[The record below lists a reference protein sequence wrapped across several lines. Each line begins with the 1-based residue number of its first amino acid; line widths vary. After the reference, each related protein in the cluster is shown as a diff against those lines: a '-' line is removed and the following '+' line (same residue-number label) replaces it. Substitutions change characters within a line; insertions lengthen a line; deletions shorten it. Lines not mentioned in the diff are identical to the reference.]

1 MLKKLMRNR
10 IIRFLICGIITAAFN
25 VLLIM
30 AIIEV
35 LKIEQ
40 PLHRNIANIVSIEI
54 SLLFSFFVYRTW
66 VWSEGKWN
74 FRYICFKQIPL
85 YHISCG
91 LVITIRSLILFPV
104 LDWLGISYTLNT
116 LIGITIGSVVNYMF
130 SAKLV
135 F

>member
-1 MLKKLMRNR
+1 MRNR

-25 VLLIM
+25 VLLM
-30 AIIEV
+30 MTIIEV

-66 VWSEGKWN
+66 VWPEGKWN
-74 FRYICFKQIPL
+74 FRYICLKQIPL
-85 YHISCG
+85 YHVSCG
-91 LVITIRSLILFPV
+91 LVIAIRSLILFPV

-116 LIGITIGSVVNYMF
+116 LIGIIIGSVVNYMF